1 MCSVEQPSQ
10 AGTPALQSIQV
21 FNLCLKKKKGKECII
36 HLLVTLQNSST
47 KQKTRLTRTA
57 LSKNMHSATV
67 KGFDEGQ
74 NSMAIH
80 RWCWIYSTRNYQTW
94 LVFFVSSI
102 NGRVSQINSTAS
114 LSITLSFTTISGG
127 QGLEK
132 KEGEGIIM
140 QPLCLINQRNVT
152 IMKALVQLGIFVQRR
167 TNRTQHFEAL
177 RPHLTLKIKLAI
189 RHPTTWSRWT
199 TISKVMSELRDSLQ
213 HLSDLRLCLGCS
225 ERNINILPPTN
236 LISWVLS
243 LTRRRGRK
251 YIPELHSSSSNI
263 ISNISAAVWM
273 ILEN

>member
-10 AGTPALQSIQV
+10 AGTPARQSIQV
-21 FNLCLKKKKGKECII
+21 FNLCLKKKRKRMHYSPSGYAAEFK
-36 HLLVTLQNSST
+36 H
-47 KQKTRLTRTA
+47 KAKKRLSRTA

-74 NSMAIH
+74 NSMATH

-140 QPLCLINQRNVT
+140 QPLCLVNQRNVT
-152 IMKALVQLGIFVQRR
+152 IMKALVQLGIFVHRR

-177 RPHLTLKIKLAI
+177 RPHLTLKIK

-225 ERNINILPPTN
+225 ERNINILPPP
-236 LISWVLS
+236 I
-243 LTRRRGRK
+243 
-251 YIPELHSSSSNI
+251 
-263 ISNISAAVWM
+263 
-273 ILEN
+273 